1 MGPPLY
7 PKQLPELE
15 LAALII
21 ADILLLLFLLG
32 LVRIWTRLQP
42 LVDKIAPLLDKA
54 GGFMTGQK
62 MPTIGQAFALL
73 VAKVASEIDVTKMFG
88 GGKKP

>member
-1 MGPPLY
+1 MA
-7 PKQLPELE
+7 EAE

-21 ADILLLLFLLG
+21 ADVLLVLFALIM
-32 LVRIWTRLQP
+32 VRIWYSLRP
-42 LVDKIAPLLDKA
+42 LVDKIAPLVDKA

>member
-1 MGPPLY
+1 M
-7 PKQLPELE
+7 PELE

-21 ADILLLLFLLG
+21 ADVLLVLFALIM
-32 LVRIWTRLQP
+32 VRIWYSLRP
-42 LVDKIAPLLDKA
+42 LVDKIAPLVDKA